1 MAETAVSDVSREAK
15 RRLRLIVETYYD
27 VQEVRIETEHRIR
40 QYAEHEAFVSVV
52 GEARAEG
59 ARLEGMEA
67 YRKAV
72 KAASKDERFPEAFQS
87 SVAKL
92 VDAEHHKSVNELMR
106 RQEHI
111 LKRQAMEEIG
121 GSPLWT
127 SWLSRVYGIGPCL
140 AGGLIAWLDP
150 TRWRHESQLWKY
162 MGLAVTIEK
171 WKCHACQKE
180 IDHHPS
186 LVGPDRP
193 HPACPACGNQMGVIG
208 HADRREKGKKLG
220 YNPRCKVL
228 AYKIGESF
236 VRCSAEKSGYRRLY
250 DQFRAKIQNAPC
262 SKVHKDDQGNVI
274 PCFDAHKHA
283 KAKRLVVKIFISHLY
298 RVWRGL
304 LGLPVT
310 QPYPYEKLS
319 APAPGQPEGGPFKY
333 WVGHDPAGII
343 EPIYDVAAETSAEEE

>member
-1 MAETAVSDVSREAK
+1 MTATAAIDVPREAK
-15 RRLRLIVETYYD
+15 RRLRLVVETYYD

-40 QYAEHEAFVSVV
+40 QYAEHEAFVAVV
-52 GEARAEG
+52 GEARAES
-59 ARLEGMEA
+59 ARLEGMES
-67 YRKAV
+67 YRRQV
-72 KAASKDERFPEAFQS
+72 RDVTKDVRFVEAFHA

-92 VDAEHHKSVNELMR
+92 VDEEHHKSVNELMR
-106 RQEHI
+106 KQEQI
-111 LKRQAMEEIG
+111 LKRQAMAEVG
-121 GSPLWT
+121 GHPLWI

-162 MGLAVTIEK
+162 MGFGVKIDK

-193 HPACPACGNQMGVIG
+193 HPVCPACGNIMGVIG
-208 HADRREKGKKLG
+208 HADRREKGQKLG

-228 AYKIGESF
+228 GYKIGESF
-236 VRCSAEKSGYRRLY
+236 VRSSAEKSGYRRLY
-250 DQFRAKIQNAPC
+250 DQMRAKLETAPC
-262 SKVHKDDQGNVI
+262 AKVHKDEAGKVI
-274 PCFDAHKHA
+274 PCFAAHRHA
-283 KAKRLVVKIFISHLY
+283 KAKRLVVKIFLSHVY

-319 APAPGQPEGGPFKY
+319 KAVESPDGGFKY
-333 WVGHDPAGII
+333 WGHDPAGII
-343 EPIYDVAAETSAEEE
+343 EPIYDVPADQAAED